1 MGSPQLEN
9 LVRIRQLKEEAPAR
23 AEIEGLIRD
32 AAARRGPL
40 PVNAGEDRHRRN
52 AD

>member
-23 AEIEGLIRD
+23 AEIDGLIRSGILRLKD
-32 AAARRGPL
+32 APIQ
-40 PVNAGEDRHRRN
+40 P
-52 AD
+52 